1 MRLLLIAA
9 AAATTAALAAEEPHS
24 SDGAAIQP
32 TREAATASSLA
43 PPLTRVGCGTR
54 SILWKK
60 LYGLSLYSGR
70 QDAEMIVMTVLHEGD
85 LPGGLPDDW
94 PPKLRRT
101 VDEETIGEI
110 DRAFGLIRP
119 ASRVEILFDP
129 AADRSRMVIDG
140 RMAVDVPARVT
151 YDAIRAMWFGDDPI
165 DAKLKRD
172 ILAGRCDEA

>member
-9 AAATTAALAAEEPHS
+9 AAATTAALAAEEPDPGS
-24 SDGAAIQP
+24 VGAP
-32 TREAATASSLA
+32 ETTAQAFDL
-43 PPLTRVGCGTR
+43 VGCGTR

-60 LYGLSLYSGR
+60 LYGLSLHEGVD
-70 QDAEMIVMTVLHEGD
+70 DAEMIVMTVLHDGD

-101 VDEETIGEI
+101 VDEATITEI
-110 DRAFGLIRP
+110 DQAFGLIRP
-119 ASRVEILFDP
+119 DSRVEIRYE
-129 AADRSRMVIDG
+129 ADGSDEGRSRMVVDG
-140 RMAVDVPARVT
+140 RTAVEVPARTT